1 MIRSGKLAYDVH
13 TKEFIGPDVLSNTLP
28 KNAHQR
34 GEGEQGE
41 GAGERGRVKGK
52 VKGNGEGGPAFAGCF
67 LCLPL
72 ALVDEPPYACWFQEP
87 VLGSVHRLLVSVP
100 LFCGFSAPLAGHWT
114 CLLVIERGWGRGAA
128 FGAVAWWIASLDR
141 ADARLLPRAG
151 FAAVK
156 THLAARHP

>member
-1 MIRSGKLAYDVH
+1 MSHHA
-13 TKEFIGPDVLSNTLP
+13 P
-28 KNAHQR
+28 
-34 GEGEQGE
+34 
-41 GAGERGRVKGK
+41 AG
-52 VKGNGEGGPAFAGCF
+52 
-67 LCLPL
+67 
-72 ALVDEPPYACWFQEP
+72 FQEP

-141 ADARLLPRAG
+141 AEARLLPSAG

-156 THLAARHP
+156 THLGARHPTSKLTWLALG